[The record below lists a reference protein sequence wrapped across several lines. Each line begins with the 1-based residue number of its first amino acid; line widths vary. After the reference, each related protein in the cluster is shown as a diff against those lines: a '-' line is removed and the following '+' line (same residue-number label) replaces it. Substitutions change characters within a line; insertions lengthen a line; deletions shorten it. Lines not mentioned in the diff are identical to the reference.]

1 MTFINHQTRRRRGIT
16 ILEVIVSLVLMVGIG
31 SMVLSAF
38 GYLERAAARDRI
50 RLAAYEAAHRIV
62 LQFIDD
68 PDTIRGLLD
77 SSGRSKDPVFV
88 NGEEFGFK
96 LTEDLLVTE
105 NNEAGGVV
113 GTVQSEFDLETL
125 LSNKLKLIHVE
136 VSLNERKA
144 GFSPMQQIAS
154 IDRIYNIMNN
164 PETLLKFLRDQTAE
178 MRDNE

>member
-1 MTFINHQTRRRRGIT
+1 MRSITHQTRQRSGIT
-16 ILEVIVSLVLMVGIG
+16 ILEVVVSLVLMVGVG

-68 PDTIRGLLD
+68 PTTIRSLLD
-77 SSGRSKDPVFV
+77 PSGLSREPVLV
-88 NGEEFGFK
+88 NGEEFRFI

-105 NNEAGGVV
+105 NNESGGAI
-113 GTVQSEFDLETL
+113 GRAQSEFDLETL
-125 LSNKLKLIHVE
+125 LSNKLKFIQVR
-136 VSLNERKA
+136 VSLTERKA
-144 GFSPMQQIAS
+144 GFAPEQTIAS

-164 PETLLKFLRDQTAE
+164 PETLLQFLRDQTAE

>member
-1 MTFINHQTRRRRGIT
+1 MRSITHQTRQRSGIT
-16 ILEVIVSLVLMVGIG
+16 ILEVVVSLVLMVGIG

-68 PDTIRGLLD
+68 PTTIRSTLD
-77 SSGRSKDPVFV
+77 SQNRSTDPVFV
-88 NGEEFGFK
+88 NGEEFSFR

-105 NNEAGGVV
+105 NSDSGGMV
-113 GTVQSEFDLETL
+113 GTAQSEFDLETL

-136 VSLNERKA
+136 VWLNERKA
-144 GFSPMQQIAS
+144 GFAPEQQIAR

-164 PETLLKFLRDQTAE
+164 PETLLQFLREQTAE